1 MNAFIMFL
9 PYGHI
14 FHCLTHCIC
23 LCAALGFTIFA
34 FHLAKLP
41 SPVDF
46 CMCRTACLK
55 YNGTWL
61 WSKVGIRSVQF
72 LSVKSFFDTVFLYPW
87 TNFPSSS
94 CPCLFL
100 ISLSLFPTSPYF
112 SVLISLNLP
121 SLSISPLIYS
131 YLFLFSFFIFIFL
144 SSPSSSPE
152 RRIEGEWRW
161 SVFLSRPG
169 GREEGNNFSF
179 PTSP

>member
-55 YNGTWL
+55 YSGTWL

-72 LSVKSFFDTVFLYPW
+72 LSVKSFLILFFCIPGPTSLAPPAPASFL
-87 TNFPSSS
+87 
-94 CPCLFL
+94 
-100 ISLSLFPTSPYF
+100 SLSLSFLLHLTFLSLFLSFFPLSPSLLWFTPIF
-112 SVLISLNLP
+112 SCFP
-121 SLSISPLIYS
+121 SLSSFFSPL
-131 YLFLFSFFIFIFL
+131 
-144 SSPSSSPE
+144 PHPPQK
-152 RRIEGEWRW
+152 GE
-161 SVFLSRPG
+161 
-169 GREEGNNFSF
+169 
-179 PTSP
+179 